1 MAVTRETLR
10 LLGQIRIQI
19 ADTVNGVTE
28 DLVRS
33 WAHAWT
39 QVAADWEAAV
49 AELER
54 LRVDGRWPSQ
64 MQVLRAERAQAA
76 LEATY
81 DALIRLNDEA
91 GVRIV
96 ASVSDVVEAAQGH
109 VGVIASQLPTTA
121 VSLRGSLV
129 RADAEQIAAIV
140 QRTQQQVTV
149 SATRLGPDSYD
160 IVRRNLIQGVAQGQN
175 PRVTA
180 ANMVRNLETGF
191 NNSLARA
198 MNIAWTETLDA
209 HRNGALAVRKA
220 NTDVLA
226 GWEWVSALDSRTCPS
241 CFAQHG
247 SQHPV
252 DEPGPIDHPQG
263 RCAALPVTKTW
274 AELGFDLPEPPS
286 LLPDA
291 RATFDRLPRVD
302 KLQIMGPARLQLLD
316 DGDISW
322 DDLSTLRTNPAWR
335 DSYGVTP
342 LKSLTSAS

>member
-10 LLGQIRIQI
+10 LLGKIRIQL

-33 WAHAWT
+33 WAYAWT
-39 QVAADWEAAV
+39 LVAADWEAAV
-49 AELER
+49 AELETM
-54 LRVDGRWPSQ
+54 RVDGRWPSQ

-81 DALIRLNDEA
+81 DALIKLNDEA

-109 VGVIASQLPTTA
+109 VGVIASQLPSTA
-121 VSLRGSLV
+121 LTLRGSLV
-129 RADAEQIAAIV
+129 RADANQIEAIV
-140 QRTQQQVTV
+140 RRTQQQVTA

-160 IVRRNLIQGVAQGQN
+160 IVRRNLIQGVAQGRN

-209 HRNGALAVRKA
+209 HRNGALAVRQA

-226 GWEWVSALDSRTCPS
+226 GWDWISALDSRTCPS

-247 SQHPV
+247 THHPV
-252 DEPGPIDHPQG
+252 DEPGPNDHPQG
-263 RCAALPVTKTW
+263 RCSALPITKTW
-274 AELGFDLPEPPS
+274 AELGFDIEEPPS
-286 LLPDA
+286 LMPDA
-291 RATFDRLPRVD
+291 RTTFDRMPQADQLKV
-302 KLQIMGPARLQLLD
+302 MGPKRLELLD
-316 DGDISW
+316 AGDIDW
-322 DDLSTLRTNPAWR
+322 ADLSTLRTNPTWR